1 MEFFIYSTHF
11 TRVFFD
17 LTFFTLTGAPDIL
30 LKLLFL
36 TSLENFKECLV
47 LLSSKQIPKNNL
59 KV

>member
-1 MEFFIYSTHF
+1 MELFIYSTHF
-11 TRVFFD
+11 IRVFFD

-47 LLSSKQIPKNNL
+47 LLSRKQIPKNNL